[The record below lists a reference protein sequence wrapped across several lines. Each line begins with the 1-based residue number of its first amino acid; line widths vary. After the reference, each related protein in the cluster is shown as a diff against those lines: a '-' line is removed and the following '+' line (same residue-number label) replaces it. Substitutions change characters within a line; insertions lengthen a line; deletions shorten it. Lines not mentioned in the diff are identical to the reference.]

1 MVRTITSVEPEE
13 SDIISLLK
21 IDHPMVHLNLFE
33 EVPDVQRFI
42 YDHMDNVDGW
52 ETIGKRGRR
61 NITSNTIWEFW
72 KSGKDLQHLEYLA
85 RVPKVVVPDPISQA
99 ANQFQGLVMDNND
112 DESDGSV
119 SESSFEQGS
128 IDDEYAFMFEA
139 PDAGS
144 DSDSETDTDV
154 NSKVESETESDDGE
168 VQPMVV
174 TDYDVLTQ
182 KEHFLAHFGLAEVRK
197 VRQSTRSVDEL
208 LHDGDVWS
216 FSALERSK
224 LAEYLSTEAKSLVDE
239 DSLALFESLVTK
251 HTEAKRDHDEARN
264 NVSLVMKCA
273 RRLGLT
279 VIRFEWISCE
289 RSSCSG
295 LLLQVR
301 GLRLSPTEVRKIAD
315 RYAVGAAKL
324 PSVLKGFSPK
334 VLVIEEAGQVLEAHV
349 LATLF
354 PSIQHIIAIGD
365 PQQLRPTVNSYGEL
379 NDTTKWTAA
388 DEWGL
393 ELSVDSK
400 RGQELYRFDVSL
412 MERLSTGG
420 LPMSQLQV
428 QRRMRPEISSLIRR
442 VRPSI
447 LQGGSALTLE

>member
-1 MVRTITSVEPEE
+1 MEKVVRTITSVEPEE
-13 SDIISLLK
+13 SDIINLLK

-42 YDHMDNVDGW
+42 FDHMDNVDGW

-72 KSGKDLQHLEYLA
+72 KSGKDLQHFEYLA

-119 SESSFEQGS
+119 SESSFEPGS

-154 NSKVESETESDDGE
+154 NSKVESEKESDDGE

-174 TDYDVLTQ
+174 TDYDILTQ
-182 KEHFLAHFGLAEVRK
+182 KDRFLAHFGLAEVPK

-264 NVSLVMKCA
+264 NVSLLIVSCN
-273 RRLGLT
+273 
-279 VIRFEWISCE
+279 VIMTD
-289 RSSCSG
+289 
-295 LLLQVR
+295 
-301 GLRLSPTEVRKIAD
+301 SP
-315 RYAVGAAKL
+315 
-324 PSVLKGFSPK
+324 
-334 VLVIEEAGQVLEAHV
+334 
-349 LATLF
+349 
-354 PSIQHIIAIGD
+354 
-365 PQQLRPTVNSYGEL
+365 
-379 NDTTKWTAA
+379 
-388 DEWGL
+388 
-393 ELSVDSK
+393 
-400 RGQELYRFDVSL
+400 
-412 MERLSTGG
+412 
-420 LPMSQLQV
+420 
-428 QRRMRPEISSLIRR
+428 
-442 VRPSI
+442 
-447 LQGGSALTLE
+447 